1 MGLGLGPSGGN
12 APGEEGAERAA
23 AHEVTRQTRSII
35 GAQFVVGV
43 LVAAGF
49 AAAKGVWDAQS
60 AMYGAFISVF
70 AAVMLRR
77 GVQRASLIAGQD
89 PKTAMLTLYM
99 GAVVRFVLVLILFG
113 VGLAGLKLSP
123 LPVIVGFG
131 LTQLAYLVGMR
142 RA

>member
-1 MGLGLGPSGGN
+1 MLGRSSGDGASGEQSPSSVGH
-12 APGEEGAERAA
+12 EIAA
-23 AHEVTRQTRSII
+23 QGRRVI
-35 GAQFVVGV
+35 GAQI
-43 LVAAGF
+43 VAGMLAATGF
-49 AAAKGVWDAQS
+49 GIAQGVWAAQS
-60 AMYGAFISVF
+60 GLFGAFISVF

-77 GVQRASLIAGQD
+77 GVQRASQIAGQD

-131 LTQLAYLVGMR
+131 LAQLAYLVGMR

>member
-1 MGLGLGPSGGN
+1 MGSSGGN
-12 APGEEGAERAA
+12 TPGEEGA

-49 AAAKGVWDAQS
+49 AAAKGMWDAQS
-60 AMYGAFISVF
+60 ALYGAFISVF

>member
-1 MGLGLGPSGGN
+1 
-12 APGEEGAERAA
+12 
-23 AHEVTRQTRSII
+23 
-35 GAQFVVGV
+35 
-43 LVAAGF
+43 
-49 AAAKGVWDAQS
+49 
-60 AMYGAFISVF
+60 
-70 AAVMLRR
+70 MLRR

-113 VGLAGLKLSP
+113 VGLAGLKLAP

>member
-1 MGLGLGPSGGN
+1 MGLALNN
-12 APGEEGAERAA
+12 ANDNANDATNKMT
-23 AHEVTRQTRSII
+23 HQTRRII
-35 GAQFVVGV
+35 GAQVVVGA

-49 AAAKGVWDAQS
+49 GVAGGAGGAQAAL
-60 AMYGAFISVF
+60 YGAFISVF

-77 GVQRASLIAGQD
+77 GVQRASQIAGQD

-123 LPVIVGFG
+123 LPVIAGFG